1 MMPENRAFQNNVPQR
16 VVSLQPS
23 VTVTLRDLGLLD
35 RLVACTK
42 YCVDVCPEVL
52 KTGCVIVEDS
62 WSAKA
67 DQIMAAKPDLVIASV
82 PYQLDSVAE
91 ILKSGVPFLG
101 LAPKSLDDIYK
112 DIMMIAR
119 VMGLES
125 GGESPGTALVASM
138 QTQVEAMRQR
148 IAGSERPLVYCE
160 EWGKP
165 LILSQ
170 TWVAE
175 LVEAAGGRFFGQPG
189 KHTTEEE
196 VAAADP
202 DVIVAAWCGAGDR
215 VPLEKIIPRRGWEQ
229 TKAAKNGRVYC
240 INDEFLNTPAS
251 TLMQGLHALAAAIHP
266 EMFGAPK
273 GLRRIDN
280 TKLTAALT
288 EKINHKGHEGA
299 QRTVFQVKSIFSRV
313 PSLTS
318 VVQAML
324 GEFKR

>member
-1 MMPENRAFQNNVPQR
+1 MPENLHPQR

-52 KTGCVIVEDS
+52 ETGCIIVEDS

-67 DQIMAAKPDLVIASV
+67 DQIIAAKPDLVIASV
-82 PYQLDSVAE
+82 PYRLESVAE
-91 ILKSGVPFLG
+91 IIKAGVPFLG
-101 LAPKSLDDIYK
+101 LAPKCLDEIYRDIL
-112 DIMMIAR
+112 MIAG

-125 GGESPGTALVASM
+125 RGASQQGTAVVATM
-138 QTQVEAMRQR
+138 EKEVQAMWSKT
-148 IAGSERPLVYCE
+148 IGVTRPLVYCE

-170 TWVAE
+170 AWVAE

-189 KHTTEEE
+189 KQTTEEE
-196 VAAADP
+196 VMAADP

-215 VPLEKIIPRRGWEQ
+215 VPLEKIIPKRGWEQ

-251 TLMQGLHALAAAIHP
+251 TLINGLHAVAAAIHP
-266 EMFGAPK
+266 ELFAPAR
-273 GLRRIDN
+273 GLRR
-280 TKLTAALT
+280 
-288 EKINHKGHEGA
+288 
-299 QRTVFQVKSIFSRV
+299 
-313 PSLTS
+313 
-318 VVQAML
+318 ML
-324 GEFKR
+324 LR

>member
-1 MMPENRAFQNNVPQR
+1 MMPENLIPQR
-16 VVSLQPS
+16 IVSLQPS

-42 YCVDVCPEVL
+42 YCVDVCPQMRE
-52 KTGCVIVEDS
+52 TGCIIVEDS

-67 DQIMAAKPDLVIASV
+67 EQIMAAKPDLVIASV
-82 PYQLDSVAE
+82 PYRLESVGE

-101 LAPKSLDDIYK
+101 LAPKSLDEIYK
-112 DIMMIAR
+112 DIMMISH
-119 VMGLES
+119 VMGLEARD
-125 GGESPGTALVASM
+125 EHRPGAAIVARM
-138 QTQVEAMRQR
+138 EREVQAMWQKTMG
-148 IAGSERPLVYCE
+148 AERPLVYCE

-175 LVEAAGGRFFGQPG
+175 LVEAAGGRFFGHPG
-189 KHTTEEE
+189 KQVTEQE

-215 VPLEKIIPRRGWEQ
+215 VPLEKIIPKRGWEQ

-251 TLMQGLHALAAAIHP
+251 TLIHGLHALAAAIHP
-266 EMFGAPK
+266 EMFAAPT
-273 GLRRIDN
+273 GLRSIDHAKS
-280 TKLTAALT
+280 TSKLT
-288 EKINHKGHEGA
+288 EK
-299 QRTVFQVKSIFSRV
+299 T
-313 PSLTS
+313 
-318 VVQAML
+318 
-324 GEFKR
+324 

>member
-1 MMPENRAFQNNVPQR
+1 MMPENLIPQR

-23 VTVTLRDLGLLD
+23 VTVTLRDLGLLE

-42 YCVDVCPEVL
+42 YCVDICPEVRD
-52 KTGCVIVEDS
+52 TGCMIVEDS

-82 PYQLDSVAE
+82 PYRLESVAE
-91 ILKSGVPFLG
+91 IMKCGVPFLG
-101 LAPKSLDDIYK
+101 LAPKCLDAVYK
-112 DIMMIAR
+112 DILMIAR
-119 VMGLES
+119 MMG
-125 GGESPGTALVASM
+125 
-138 QTQVEAMRQR
+138 VEAPGLALISGMQKE
-148 IAGSERPLVYCE
+148 IAAVREKTANGERPLVYCE

-189 KHTTEEE
+189 KQTTEEE

-215 VPLEKIIPRRGWEQ
+215 VPLEKIIPKRGWEK

-251 TLMQGLHALAAAIHP
+251 TLIQGLHALAAAIHP
-266 EMFGAPK
+266 EKLAVAE
-273 GLRRIDN
+273 GLRQI
-280 TKLTAALT
+280 KP
-288 EKINHKGHEGA
+288 E
-299 QRTVFQVKSIFSRV
+299 
-313 PSLTS
+313 S
-318 VVQAML
+318 VQST
-324 GEFKR
+324 

>member
-1 MMPENRAFQNNVPQR
+1 MMPENRAFQNFVAQR

-23 VTVTLRDLGLLD
+23 VTVMLRDLELLD

-67 DQIMAAKPDLVIASV
+67 DQIMAAKPELVIASV

-91 ILKSGVPFLG
+91 ILKSGLPFLG

-119 VMGLES
+119 VMGLDS
-125 GGESPGTALVASM
+125 GGESPGTALVAGMERQIQS
-138 QTQVEAMRQR
+138 MRQR
-148 IAGSERPLVYCE
+148 TAGAERPLVYCE

-215 VPLEKIIPRRGWEQ
+215 VPLEKIIPKREWEQ

-251 TLMQGLHALAAAIHP
+251 TLMQGLNALAAAIHP
-266 EMFGAPK
+266 EMFGVTK
-273 GLRRIDN
+273 GLRRIQEN
-280 TKLTAALT
+280 TLETRR
-288 EKINHKGHEGA
+288 KGVSEG
-299 QRTVFQVKSIFSRV
+299 
-313 PSLTS
+313 
-318 VVQAML
+318 L
-324 GEFKR
+324 GIDK

>member
-1 MMPENRAFQNNVPQR
+1 MMPENLIPQR

-23 VTVTLRDLGLLD
+23 VTVTLRDLGVLD

-52 KTGCVIVEDS
+52 QTGCLIVEDS

-67 DQIMAAKPDLVIASV
+67 DQIMAARPDLVIASV
-82 PYQLDSVAE
+82 PYRLESLAE
-91 ILKSGVPFLG
+91 ILKTGVPFLG
-101 LAPKSLDDIYK
+101 LAPKCLDDIYK

-119 VMGLES
+119 VMGLEAS
-125 GGESPGTALVASM
+125 GESQRGTAVVARM
-138 QTQVEAMRQR
+138 KEEVRAVRQQTMGVA
-148 IAGSERPLVYCE
+148 RPLVYCE

-170 TWVAE
+170 AWVAE
-175 LVEAAGGRFFGQPG
+175 LVEAAGGRFLGSPG
-189 KHTTEEE
+189 KQMTEEE

-215 VPLEKIIPRRGWEQ
+215 VPLEKIIPKRGWEQ

-251 TLMQGLHALAAAIHP
+251 TLIQGLHALAAAIHP
-266 EMFGAPK
+266 ELFAAPK
-273 GLRRIDN
+273 GLRQVQEN
-280 TKLTAALT
+280 TFET
-288 EKINHKGHEGA
+288 
-299 QRTVFQVKSIFSRV
+299 
-313 PSLTS
+313 
-318 VVQAML
+318 
-324 GEFKR
+324 

>member
-1 MMPENRAFQNNVPQR
+1 MMPENLIPQR

-52 KTGCVIVEDS
+52 ETGCIIVEDS

-67 DQIMAAKPDLVIASV
+67 DQIIAARPDLVIASV
-82 PYQLDSVAE
+82 PYRLESVAE
-91 ILKSGVPFLG
+91 ILKSGAPFLG
-101 LAPKSLDDIYK
+101 LAPRTLDDIYK
-112 DIMMIAR
+112 DIMIIAR
-119 VMGLES
+119 VMGLEAS
-125 GGESPGTALVASM
+125 GESQRGTAVVARM
-138 QTQVEAMRQR
+138 KKEVQAMWQR
-148 IAGSERPLVYCE
+148 TMGITRPLVYCE

-175 LVEAAGGRFFGQPG
+175 LVEAAGGRFLGLPG
-189 KHTTEEE
+189 KQMTEEE

-215 VPLEKIIPRRGWEQ
+215 VPLEKIIPKRGWEQ

-251 TLMQGLHALAAAIHP
+251 TLIQGLHALAAAIHP
-266 EMFGAPK
+266 EMFAAPK
-273 GLRRIDN
+273 GLRAII
-280 TKLTAALT
+280 TAA
-288 EKINHKGHEGA
+288 
-299 QRTVFQVKSIFSRV
+299 
-313 PSLTS
+313 TS
-318 VVQAML
+318 TP
-324 GEFKR
+324 GGDEWKR

>member
-1 MMPENRAFQNNVPQR
+1 MFWAANEQLYIISMMPENWAFQNNVPQR

-67 DQIMAAKPDLVIASV
+67 DQIMAAKPELVIASV

-91 ILKSGVPFLG
+91 ILKSGLPFLG
-101 LAPKSLDDIYK
+101 LAPKTLDDIYK

-125 GGESPGTALVASM
+125 RSASQQGTAVVAKM
-138 QTQVEAMRQR
+138 EKQVQAMWQR
-148 IAGSERPLVYCE
+148 TMGLERPLVYCE

-175 LVEAAGGRFFGQPG
+175 LVEASGGRFFGQPG

-202 DVIVAAWCGAGDR
+202 DVMVAAWCGAGDR
-215 VPLEKIIPRRGWEQ
+215 VPLEKIIPKRGWEQ

-251 TLMQGLHALAAAIHP
+251 TLMQGLNALAAAIHP
-266 EMFGAPK
+266 EMFGVTK

-280 TKLTAALT
+280 SRLTAALT
-288 EKINHKGHEGA
+288 ERA
-299 QRTVFQVKSIFSRV
+299 
-313 PSLTS
+313 
-318 VVQAML
+318 
-324 GEFKR
+324 

>member
-1 MMPENRAFQNNVPQR
+1 MPENLIPQR
-16 VVSLQPS
+16 IVSLQPS
-23 VTVTLRDLGLLD
+23 VTVTLRDLGVLD

-42 YCVDVCPEVL
+42 YCVDVCPEAL
-52 KTGCVIVEDS
+52 DAGCIIVEDS

-67 DQIMAAKPDLVIASV
+67 DQIMAARPDLVIASV
-82 PYQLDSVAE
+82 PYRLESVAE
-91 ILKSGVPFLG
+91 ILKSSVPFLG
-101 LAPKSLDDIYK
+101 LAPKSLDTIYK
-112 DIMMIAR
+112 DIMMISH
-119 VMGLES
+119 VMGLDVLPN
-125 GGESPGTALVASM
+125 SPPRGAALVARM
-138 QTQVEAMRQR
+138 EREVQTMRQKTMG
-148 IAGSERPLVYCE
+148 AERPLVYCE

-170 TWVAE
+170 AWVAE

-196 VAAADP
+196 VAVADP

-266 EMFGAPK
+266 EMFGEPK
-273 GLRRIDN
+273 GLRRLQN
-280 TKLTAALT
+280 TLETQR
-288 EKINHKGHEGA
+288 KGVSGGL
-299 QRTVFQVKSIFSRV
+299 RV
-313 PSLTS
+313 D
-318 VVQAML
+318 
-324 GEFKR
+324 

>member
-1 MMPENRAFQNNVPQR
+1 MMPEKLVPQR

-52 KTGCVIVEDS
+52 ATGCIIVEDS

-82 PYQLDSVAE
+82 PYQLESVAE
-91 ILKSGVPFLG
+91 ILKSGLPFLG
-101 LAPKSLDDIYK
+101 LAPKTLDDIYK

-119 VMGLES
+119 VMGLEAR
-125 GGESPGTALVASM
+125 GESQDGTTLVATMERQVQSM
-138 QTQVEAMRQR
+138 WQR
-148 IAGSERPLVYCE
+148 TVGAERPLVYCE

-175 LVEAAGGRFFGQPG
+175 LVEAAGGRFFGRPG
-189 KHTTEEE
+189 KHATEEE

-215 VPLEKIIPRRGWEQ
+215 VPLEKIIPKRGWEQ
-229 TKAAKNGRVYC
+229 TKATKNGRVYC

-266 EMFGAPK
+266 EMFVATK
-273 GLRRIDN
+273 GLRRIQGN
-280 TKLTAALT
+280 ILET
-288 EKINHKGHEGA
+288 
-299 QRTVFQVKSIFSRV
+299 QRK
-313 PSLTS
+313 
-318 VVQAML
+318 
-324 GEFKR
+324 

>member
-1 MMPENRAFQNNVPQR
+1 MAPPR

-23 VTVTLRDLGLLD
+23 VTVTLRDLGVLD

-52 KTGCVIVEDS
+52 KTGCIIVEDS

-82 PYQLDSVAE
+82 PYQLESVAE

-101 LAPKSLDDIYK
+101 LAPRSLDDIYK
-112 DIMMIAR
+112 DILMIAR
-119 VMGLES
+119 VMGLEDRS
-125 GGESPGTALVASM
+125 ASQRGTAVAEKM
-138 QTQVEAMRQR
+138 EKEIAAMWSKTMG
-148 IAGSERPLVYCE
+148 AKRPLVYCE

-189 KHTTEEE
+189 KHATEEE
-196 VAAADP
+196 VVAANP

-215 VPLEKIIPRRGWEQ
+215 VPLEKIIPKRGWEQ

-251 TLMQGLHALAAAIHP
+251 TLIQGLHALAAAIHP
-266 EMFGAPK
+266 ELFVTQE
-273 GLRRIDN
+273 GLRRIM
-280 TKLTAALT
+280 ALQP
-288 EKINHKGHEGA
+288 EK
-299 QRTVFQVKSIFSRV
+299 
-313 PSLTS
+313 
-318 VVQAML
+318 
-324 GEFKR
+324 

>member
-1 MMPENRAFQNNVPQR
+1 MMPENLIPQR

-23 VTVTLRDLGLLD
+23 VTVTLRDLGVLD

-42 YCVDVCPEVL
+42 YCVDICPEVRE
-52 KTGCVIVEDS
+52 TGCIIVEDS

-67 DQIMAAKPDLVIASV
+67 EQIMAAKPDLVIASV
-82 PYQLDSVAE
+82 PYRLESVGE

-101 LAPKSLDDIYK
+101 LAPKNLDDIYK

-119 VMGLES
+119 VMGLETRAGS
-125 GGESPGTALVASM
+125 QRGTFLVARIEKKVQSM
-138 QTQVEAMRQR
+138 WQKTTGLA
-148 IAGSERPLVYCE
+148 RPLVYCE

-170 TWVAE
+170 IWVAE

-189 KHTTEEE
+189 KQVTEEE

-266 EMFGAPK
+266 ELFDDEPK
-273 GLRRIDN
+273 GLRRIDSVKS
-280 TKLTAALT
+280 TSALT
-288 EKINHKGHEGA
+288 E
-299 QRTVFQVKSIFSRV
+299 QT
-313 PSLTS
+313 
-318 VVQAML
+318 
-324 GEFKR
+324 

>member
-52 KTGCVIVEDS
+52 KTSCVIVEDS

-112 DIMMIAR
+112 DITMIAR

-189 KHTTEEE
+189 KQTTEEE

-229 TKAAKNGRVYC
+229 TKAAKHGRVYC

-251 TLMQGLHALAAAIHP
+251 TLLQGLHALAAAIHP
-266 EMFGAPK
+266 EMFAAPK
-273 GLRRIDN
+273 SLRRIDN
-280 TKLTAALT
+280 IKLTAALT
-288 EKINHKGHEGA
+288 EKN
-299 QRTVFQVKSIFSRV
+299 
-313 PSLTS
+313 
-318 VVQAML
+318 
-324 GEFKR
+324 

>member
-1 MMPENRAFQNNVPQR
+1 MMPENWPFQNNVPQR

-23 VTVTLRDLGLLD
+23 VTVTLRDLGVLD

-42 YCVDVCPEVL
+42 YCVDVCPEVRER
-52 KTGCVIVEDS
+52 GCIIVEDS

-67 DQIMAAKPDLVIASV
+67 EQIMEAKPDLVIASV
-82 PYQLDSVAE
+82 PYRLESVAE

-101 LAPKSLDDIYK
+101 LAPKSLDGIYK
-112 DIMMIAR
+112 DIMMISHI
-119 VMGLES
+119 MGLEARS
-125 GGESPGTALVASM
+125 ESFPGATLVARMERQVQSM
-138 QTQVEAMRQR
+138 WQR
-148 IAGSERPLVYCE
+148 MVGAERPLVYCE

-189 KHTTEEE
+189 KQVTEEE

-215 VPLEKIIPRRGWEQ
+215 VPLEKIIPKRGWEQ

-266 EMFGAPK
+266 EMFVAPK
-273 GLRRIDN
+273 GLRRIQQN
-280 TKLTAALT
+280 TLETQR
-288 EKINHKGHEGA
+288 KGVSGG
-299 QRTVFQVKSIFSRV
+299 
-313 PSLTS
+313 L
-318 VVQAML
+318 
-324 GEFKR
+324 